1 MSLWADFLTN
11 DQRAIHKWTHYFP
24 AYESHFGRFRNRS
37 LLILEIGCGDGGSL
51 QMWKRYFG
59 PQAQIVGVDIRPEC
73 RELEEDQISVR
84 IGDQA
89 DAIFLSSLVEEFGP
103 PDIVVDD
110 GSHMMG
116 DMVASFSTLY
126 PAMSKNGVYVVE
138 DLHTCYWEEYDGGFR
153 REGSFVE
160 LCKNLIDQL
169 NAEHSRGAVPEGE
182 FSTST
187 TSIHFYDSLVVF
199 ERGRYLRKH
208 APIIGKRCG
217 ESIT

>member
-1 MSLWADFLTN
+1 MSLWTDFLTN
-11 DQRAIHKWTHYFP
+11 DQRVIHKWTHYFP

-37 LLILEIGCGDGGSL
+37 LMFLEIGCGEGGSL

-59 PQAQIVGVDIRPEC
+59 PVAQIVGVDIRQEC
-73 RELEEDQISVR
+73 SELEEDQITVR
-84 IGDQA
+84 IGDQG
-89 DAIFLSSLVEEFGP
+89 DPVFLSSLVEEFGP
-103 PDIVVDD
+103 PDIVLDD
-110 GSHMMG
+110 GSHKMS

-153 REGSFVE
+153 REGTFIE
-160 LCKNLIDQL
+160 LCKTLIDQL
-169 NAEHSRGAVPEGE
+169 NAEHSRGAVLANE

-208 APIIGKRCG
+208 APEIGKR
-217 ESIT
+217 